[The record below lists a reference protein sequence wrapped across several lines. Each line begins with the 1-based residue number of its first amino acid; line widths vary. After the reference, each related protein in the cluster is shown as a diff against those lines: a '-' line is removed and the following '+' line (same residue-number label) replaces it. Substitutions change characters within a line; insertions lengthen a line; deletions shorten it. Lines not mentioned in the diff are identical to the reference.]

1 MMRSNTVLH
10 CKFEGRAWDFAPSS
24 FLSALDW
31 RPCNRLTQ
39 NTCISTKHNSRWLH
53 SALHQF
59 YVLKESRTCLGG
71 SCEPHLR
78 SFRLFDSERFRMT
91 VTGCLKMEAVWRIGN
106 TRLLSWR
113 TPANEA
119 NCKIGSAYALLFIQ
133 TQYTYLESNR
143 MTSLSFSYFFA
154 SMIEHAF
161 PCENRTLWGRNYRLT
176 REPTQ
181 LCFELSFLLD

>member
-24 FLSALDW
+24 FLSASDW

-119 NCKIGSAYALLFIQ
+119 NCKIGSAYGLLFIQ
-133 TQYTYLESNR
+133 THTR
-143 MTSLSFSYFFA
+143 TSRVIEWRAFHSPTFSHRWLNMLSRA
-154 SMIEHAF
+154 KIEH
-161 PCENRTLWGRNYRLT
+161 CEV
-176 REPTQ
+176 EIIA
-181 LCFELSFLLD
+181 